1 MQGAAVV
8 AFQMSLAHAA
18 MPGPGDDQAPGDGG
32 QIAPGFADVLL
43 RQGRA
48 QQAHKGVMGQVGGI
62 VTVAQV
68 FAQQAEGIHLL
79 HVRYRGVVAAS
90 LRQLRTGRFLVRRV
104 VRAAHVCV
112 VQGVSH
118 TLHRASVGCGSAMRL
133 QALQRSAD
141 IGHSPGDE
149 QAFRLFLWRPLNDAQ
164 A

>member
-43 RQGRA
+43 RQGRTR
-48 QQAHKGVMGQVGGI
+48 QAHKGVMGQVGGI

-79 HVRYRGVVAAS
+79 HVRYRGWWPQACAS
-90 LRQLRTGRFLVRRV
+90 F
-104 VRAAHVCV
+104 
-112 VQGVSH
+112 
-118 TLHRASVGCGSAMRL
+118 
-133 QALQRSAD
+133 
-141 IGHSPGDE
+141 
-149 QAFRLFLWRPLNDAQ
+149 AQ
-164 A
+164 ADSSCGAWSAPPMFVS